1 MATDKE
7 PRAADPFAALTAA
20 LGEHA
25 EHLELARQALAA
37 HGAELG
43 ELRAAVA
50 ALLGMNEGKGPSPIP
65 APRWHELQGD
75 ERAAAIV
82 RLRGWVRRV
91 YVPVYG
97 HLAAGLGACW
107 EQHPLCCLLLDH
119 LSETW
124 AVLFDRPTRP
134 QRVLSAQME
143 FQLRYLPAAAD
154 QLRTETAGCEH
165 QAGRPLGGG
174 RYG

>member
-1 MATDKE
+1 
-7 PRAADPFAALTAA
+7 
-20 LGEHA
+20 
-25 EHLELARQALAA
+25 
-37 HGAELG
+37 
-43 ELRAAVA
+43 
-50 ALLGMNEGKGPSPIP
+50 MNEGKGPSPIP
-65 APRWHELQGD
+65 APRWHELQGE

-134 QRVLSAQME
+134 QRILSAQME
-143 FQLRYLPAAAD
+143 FQLRCLPAAAE
-154 QLRTETAGCEH
+154 QLRTETVAASTSPGAR
-165 QAGRPLGGG
+165 QGGG